1 MKGKRYRYDKKTGKM
16 VEVVPENVL
25 SIPEFPAEEKKQL
38 TDWDRYLMSMY
49 SIIKEK
55 VHR

>member
-16 VEVVPENVL
+16 VEVVSENVL
-25 SIPEFPAEEKKQL
+25 SIPEFPAEEKKKL
-38 TDWDRYLMSMY
+38 TEWDRYLMSMY
-49 SIIKEK
+49 SIIKEQ